1 MRPQVVYVEED
12 EVEAEDPFTAE
23 TAAMESDNSEGG
35 SDREEDE
42 FNGIDN
48 EHVDDSESE

>member
-1 MRPQVVYVEED
+1 MEED
-12 EVEAEDPFTAE
+12 EVEAEDPFAAE
-23 TAAMESDNSEGG
+23 TAAMESDNSEEG

>member
-1 MRPQVVYVEED
+1 MHPQVVYVEED
-12 EVEAEDPFTAE
+12 AVEAEDPFAAE
-23 TAAMESDNSEGG
+23 TAAMDSDSSEEG

-48 EHVDDSESE
+48 EHVDDSESD

>member
-12 EVEAEDPFTAE
+12 EVEAEDPFAARM
-23 TAAMESDNSEGG
+23 AAMDSDDSEEE

-42 FNGIDN
+42 YNGIDN
-48 EHVDDSESE
+48 EHGDDSEEE

>member
-1 MRPQVVYVEED
+1 MEED
-12 EVEAEDPFTAE
+12 EVEAEDPFAAG
-23 TAAMESDNSEGG
+23 TAAMDSDNSEQE

-48 EHVDDSESE
+48 EHVDGSESE